1 MPNIPEPKVSLKGRL
16 AVPLRDMLRRS
27 QLKLSVKCPNCPTE
41 MTVRTVLPSLLDKDF
56 LEITYACPRC
66 QAETTRYL
74 KPDAKLNA
82 RGEDG
87 AR

>member
-1 MPNIPEPKVSLKGRL
+1 
-16 AVPLRDMLRRS
+16 VPLRDMLRRS
-27 QLKLSVKCPNCPTE
+27 QLKLSVKCPNCRTD
-41 MTVRTVLPSLLDKDF
+41 MTVKTVLPSPLDKDF

-82 RGEDG
+82 QPTDARDDRPPG
-87 AR
+87 AG